1 MSSSLP
7 SPRFSYTVKRLL
19 LTQALS
25 LSLFTSIAATHPSSA
40 QQVLEQ
46 PITLQAKGET
56 IKSVLGKLA
65 TQADTHFL
73 YSRELIGAS
82 RRVSIDAVD
91 KPLADVLHDMLAPLQ
106 IRYELVKDGI
116 ILNPAAADG
125 TVAGRV
131 VDAKGEGI
139 PGVTVVLEG
148 TTLGASTDAEGRY
161 SISNVPAGSYTL
173 ITSYVGY
180 NANRI
185 PVTVTSGQTTTVANS
200 TLAENTTL
208 LNEAVV
214 VGYGTQRRQ
223 DVTGSVATVTSKDFV
238 RGQVTNPE
246 QLVQGKVAGVQI
258 TSSGGAPGSGGVIRI
273 RGGASLSGSNDPLIV
288 IDGVPV
294 DNNALSGASNALSL
308 VNPNDIE
315 TFTVLKDASATA
327 IYGSRAS
334 NGVILIT
341 TKKGVQGDK
350 LTVNVSSQASVSE
363 RARSIQT
370 LSGDEY
376 RELVNQRG
384 TAAQKALLGT
394 ANTDW
399 QDQIF
404 RTAYTFD
411 NNISLTGNLKK
422 IPFRV
427 SYGNLN
433 QQGILKTSDL
443 KRNSA
448 SVGLTPML
456 FDNHLRVDV
465 NVKGSWADNQ
475 FATTDAI
482 GAALS
487 FNPTLPVYSGS
498 ETYGGY
504 TEILQSNGTPVTIGT
519 RNPLGLLEQRRDR
532 STVKRSIGNIQL
544 DYKFHFLPDLR
555 ANLNLGYDVAEGH
568 GTTYVSPTAAVDFQR
583 PGRNTQYGQT
593 KTNGIAEFYLNY
605 TKDLKS
611 LNSHVEV
618 LAGHS
623 YQKFLQRSPNYPGY
637 AADGTTIIDAAAP
650 FPTYLPL
657 ALESYYG
664 RLNYNFKERY
674 LLTATMRADGSS
686 RFTSNNR
693 WGYFPAVSVAWRTKQ
708 EDFLKDVNALTELK
722 FRAGYGVTGQQ
733 DLGLDY
739 FGYLSRYTI
748 GQSSAQYQFGN
759 TFYQTWRAEGYNAG
773 RTWESTGTYN
783 AGLDYGFL
791 DNRISG
797 SVDVY
802 LRKTT
807 NLLLYTSVPA
817 GSNLTNQLNA
827 NIGSLENRGVEFAL
841 NGSPIRGEKF
851 NWDVNFNFTYN
862 KNKITELALSEG
874 STQVEIM
881 TGSIG
886 GGTGNMV
893 QVQSV
898 GHPAY
903 SYYVYKQVYGPDGK
917 PVEGVYAD
925 LDGDGK
931 ITPNDR
937 YRYKSALPRTFL
949 GFSSNLTY
957 SDWSLAFTLRANLDN
972 YIYDNVNANLG
983 TYAGLVN
990 NGYLVNTTKDVY
1002 NTQFTGYQYF
1012 SDYYVKNASF
1022 LRMENLTLGY
1032 NVGRLWSDA
1041 SNLRL
1046 TLAAQNLFVI
1056 SKYKG
1061 ADPEVVTRDATT
1073 NAATFGI
1080 NNNFYPRPR
1089 TVTLGVNLSF

>member
-7 SPRFSYTVKRLL
+7 SSRFPWDLKRVL

-25 LSLFTSIAATHPSSA
+25 LSLFTSIAATHPSTA

-56 IKSVLGKLA
+56 IKSILGKLEN
-65 TQADTHFL
+65 QASTHFL
-73 YSRELIGAS
+73 YSRELIGAG
-82 RRVSIDAVD
+82 RRVSVNAVD
-91 KPLADVLHDMLAPLQ
+91 KPLSDVLHDMLVPLQ

-116 ILNPAAADG
+116 ILNPVAADG
-125 TVAGRV
+125 TIRGRV
-131 VDAKGEGI
+131 VDAKGAGL

-148 TTLGASTDAEGRY
+148 TTLGASTDAEGAY
-161 SISNVPAGSYTL
+161 TIQNVPPGSYTL
-173 ITSYVGY
+173 ITSFVGY
-180 NANRI
+180 NTNRI
-185 PVTVTSGQTTTVANS
+185 PVTVTSGQTTTVANA

-258 TSSGGAPGSGGVIRI
+258 ISSGGAPGSGGVIRI
-273 RGGASLSGSNDPLIV
+273 RGGASLTGSNDPLVV

-294 DNNALSGASNALSL
+294 DNSALSGSPNALSL

-350 LTVNVSSQASVSE
+350 LTVSVSSQASVSE

-376 RELVNQRG
+376 RDLVNQRG
-384 TAAQKALLGT
+384 TEAQKALLGT

-411 NNISLTGNLKK
+411 NNISLTGNFKK

-456 FDNHLRVDV
+456 FDNHLRIDV

-475 FATTDAI
+475 FATNDAI
-482 GAALS
+482 GNALS
-487 FNPTLPVYSGS
+487 FNPTLPVYSGT

-504 TEILQSNGTPVTIGT
+504 TEILQSNGNPVTIGT

-532 STVKRSIGNIQL
+532 STVKRSIGNIQF

-555 ANLNLGYDVAEGH
+555 ANVNLGYDVAEGN
-568 GTTYVSPTAAVDFQR
+568 GTTFVTPTAAVDFQR
-583 PGRNTQYGQT
+583 PGRNTRYGQT
-593 KTNGIAEFYLNY
+593 KTNGIAEVYLNY
-605 TKDLKS
+605 TKDIPS
-611 LNSHVEV
+611 ISSHLEV

-623 YQKFLQRSPNYPGY
+623 YQKFLTRSPNYAGY
-637 AADGTTIIDAAAP
+637 DASGTTIIDAAAP
-650 FPTYLPL
+650 FPVYNPL

-686 RFTSNNR
+686 RFPEKDR
-693 WGYFPAVSVAWRTKQ
+693 WGYFPAVSVAWRVKQ
-708 EDFLKDVNALTELK
+708 ENFLQDSKALSELK

-739 FGYLSRYTI
+739 FGYLSRYLI
-748 GQSSAQYQFGN
+748 GQSSAQYQLGN
-759 TFYQTWRAEGYNAG
+759 TFYPTWRAEGYIQ

-791 DNRISG
+791 DNRLSG

-802 LRKTT
+802 LRKTKD
-807 NLLLYTSVPA
+807 LLLFTSPAA

-827 NIGSLENRGVEFAL
+827 NIGSLENRGVEFAI
-841 NGSPIRGEKF
+841 NGTPIRGEKF

-862 KNKITELALSEG
+862 KNEITELAVSKG
-874 STQVEIM
+874 STQVELQ
-881 TGSIG
+881 TGAIG
-886 GGTGNMV
+886 GGTGNNI

-898 GHPAY
+898 GYPAY

-917 PVEGVYAD
+917 PLEGVYAD
-925 LDGDGK
+925 LNGDGV
-931 ITPNDR
+931 ISPSDR
-937 YRYKSALPRTFL
+937 YRYKSGLPRTFM
-949 GFSSNLTY
+949 GFSSNLSY
-957 SDWSLAFTLRANLDN
+957 NDWSLAFTLRANLDN

-983 TYAGLVN
+983 TTAGLVN
-990 NGYLVNTTKDVY
+990 NGYLVNATKDVY
-1002 NTQFTGYQYF
+1002 NTQFGGYQYF

-1046 TLAAQNLFVI
+1046 TLAGQNLFVV

-1061 ADPEVVTRDATT
+1061 ADPEVVSRDATT
-1073 NAATFGI
+1073 NVATFGI